1 MRKRFVELFKYV
13 KEPRRSAFLALT
25 RHHYCSVFVR
35 ICPGISKQAAQ
46 ALLSHSLDLENNPWE
61 DPPVN
66 VVDEGPGAVVRYHEA
81 IQSSGSTR
89 SWRLKVV
96 LVGAV
101 FAGKTSLVRG
111 LLAGRPELV
120 PDEDRTR
127 GVDLHIEHPWKPNPA
142 EQLELVFWDF
152 AGHSDYYSTHQLFLT
167 SGAIHLLVVDL
178 NIFVEDAASRA
189 GSVYKWLD
197 ALLCRVPGSTVLLV
211 ATHIDQ
217 IHVGHEHALQV
228 LHSEVQT
235 HLAAKRKE
243 GDRARKKGGSTPLQ
257 SASLNVMSTVV
268 ALSCLDA
275 EGLLQLGRMLAKLA
289 TGREE
294 ASQNRLFPAVG
305 KVIPVSWARASAAMR
320 GLLVGTDPVNAA
332 ANVGDPPLISAGE
345 APPRKFLS
353 WEDAV
358 LIWQRVVMTL
368 DLGQEMGNADASV
381 VLEVRLNFNVCL
393 WKDGLQCIKWKCLPI

>member
-1 MRKRFVELFKYV
+1 M
-13 KEPRRSAFLALT
+13 
-25 RHHYCSVFVR
+25 
-35 ICPGISKQAAQ
+35 
-46 ALLSHSLDLENNPWE
+46 
-61 DPPVN
+61 N

-101 FAGKTSLVRG
+101 CAGKTSLVRG
-111 LLAGRPELV
+111 LLAGEPQLV
-120 PDEDRTR
+120 AEWDRTR
-127 GVDLHIEHPWKPNPA
+127 GVDLHIEHPWKPNPT
-142 EQLELVFWDF
+142 EHLELVFWDF

-167 SGAIHLLVVDL
+167 SGALHLLVVDL
-178 NIFVEDAASRA
+178 KLFLEDAASRA

-217 IHVGHEHALQV
+217 IHGGHNHALQL

-235 HLAAKRKE
+235 HLAVKRTEGNRASRKE
-243 GDRARKKGGSTPLQ
+243 ANTLLQ

-275 EGLLQLGRMLAKLA
+275 EGLLQLGRKLAKLA

-294 ASQNRLFPAVG
+294 ASQNRLFPTVG

-320 GLLVGTDPVNAA
+320 GLLVGADPVKA
-332 ANVGDPPLISAGE
+332 ANVGDRSLISADE
-345 APPRKFLS
+345 APPIKFLS

-358 LIWQRVVMTL
+358 LIWKQVVTTL
-368 DLGQEMGNADASV
+368 DLWQEMGNADAFV
-381 VLEVRLNFNVCL
+381 VLEVRLTITVCL
-393 WKDGLQCIKWKCLPI
+393 WNDRLEFIKWKCLPR